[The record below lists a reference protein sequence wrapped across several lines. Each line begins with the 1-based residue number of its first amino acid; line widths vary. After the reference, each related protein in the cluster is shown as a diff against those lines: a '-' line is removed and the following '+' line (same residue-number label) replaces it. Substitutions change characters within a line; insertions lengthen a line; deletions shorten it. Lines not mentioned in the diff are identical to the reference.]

1 MPADWST
8 PTNVSQYTTV
18 LGLLRERD
26 EDVATQFK
34 NTTNL
39 SNISTDTIRFDR
51 VNNKW
56 QNYTGTGWEDLIATS
71 SNYNISVSHING
83 ELASYY
89 LNATNINSGTIN
101 DARLPN
107 SITSNITGNL
117 TGSIKNSSN
126 LVVLSTGNNQDGTD
140 ATFTGNA
147 ATATLAT
154 TATNAKGI
162 KNTNAT
168 PVQVLDSGSNTTG
181 TDATFTGNAATATTL
196 ETGRTIA
203 MTGDVVWTSASFD
216 GSGNVTGS
224 SSIQAG
230 TVGNTEL
237 DNNAKI
243 QISGLGVGTAAS
255 ATTGEIRATNNITA
269 YYSDDRL
276 KIKTGNITNAL
287 DKTISLNGF
296 KYVENNL
303 ANSFGYNSGD
313 SFVGVSAQEVQKV
326 LPEAVKLAPFDS
338 DENNKSK
345 SGENYLTVQYE
356 KLVPLLVESIKEL
369 KDLIDIQSNR
379 IQELEAKL
387 GV

>member
-203 MTGDVVWTSASFD
+203 MTGEVTWTSASFD
-216 GSGNVTGS
+216 GSGNVTGTS
-224 SSIQAG
+224 TIS
-230 TVGNTEL
+230 TV
-237 DNNAKI
+237 AKP
-243 QISGLGVGTAAS
+243 QIGGLGVGTAAS